1 MARGLLAWACRELS
15 FGPLPEPLAL
25 TPPCCFLFPVETIL
39 GLTGATMGSLI
50 CFICPALIHKKIHKN
65 ALSSQVSVARPHGLG
80 LGSGRGGG
88 SCCPTR
94 ASQEARSLVRMAQE
108 AQGQATHRCHADVG
122 GFPGARCVCRTGFLS
137 RAPNTGALLCDRV
150 SGR

>member
-1 MARGLLAWACRELS
+1 MARGLIAWACRELS
-15 FGPLPEPLAL
+15 FGPSPEPLAL
-25 TPPCCFLFPVETIL
+25 TPPCCFLFTVETIL

-94 ASQEARSLVRMAQE
+94 ASQEARSLVRMVQE
-108 AQGQATHRCHADVG
+108 AQGQATPLPCGRGEVPG
-122 GFPGARCVCRTGFLS
+122 GQVCVSRTSFLS
-137 RAPNTGALLCDRV
+137 RGPNTEVLLCDRV